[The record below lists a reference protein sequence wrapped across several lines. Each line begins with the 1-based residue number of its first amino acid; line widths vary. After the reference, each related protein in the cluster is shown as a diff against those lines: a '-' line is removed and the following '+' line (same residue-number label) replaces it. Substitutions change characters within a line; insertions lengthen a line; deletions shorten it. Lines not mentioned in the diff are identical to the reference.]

1 MKQED
6 ILNFKKDVKDKST
19 RELEQMLNELNDDL
33 NKMILNSDLII
44 KIAIIDELVKN
55 RKAN

>member
-6 ILNFKKDVKDKST
+6 ILNFKKDVKTKST